1 MEFPNASEYSFNE
14 KKSFHKTRDIV
25 YIDPECVVFMFWRQS
40 VQCSDST
47 THLERTIYGVGN
59 VQIIDYHINV
69 SFVSSGSCYTV

>member
-1 MEFPNASEYSFNE
+1 MEFPNASEYSFIE

-47 THLERTIYGVGN
+47 TRLERTIHGVRN
-59 VQIIDYHINV
+59 VKIIDYHVNV